1 MRPHKKKEGLIEL
14 PSSLTKRKLYVE
26 YCFERGHK
34 VKANATGSYGKV
46 SLYSPRQF
54 DDVLWPQGSQPLP
67 VCCWMDSLLVGRKRF
82 HLRSAILVRI
92 RAVKIKN
99 RLRLL
104 EKIER
109 LANHKSATN
118 HNSSSSNED
127 GEKSITSSCFSGEN
141 DIDEL
146 QFLSTTEYPIEAVL
160 MDATEHTVNA
170 QNQRFLASSWIDEA
184 KATAALPWGNWR

>member
-1 MRPHKKKEGLIEL
+1 
-14 PSSLTKRKLYVE
+14 
-26 YCFERGHK
+26 
-34 VKANATGSYGKV
+34 
-46 SLYSPRQF
+46 
-54 DDVLWPQGSQPLP
+54 
-67 VCCWMDSLLVGRKRF
+67 MDSLLVGRKRF

-160 MDATEHTVNA
+160 MDTVNA